1 MNEAKKPARVLVVD
15 DEERNRRLFVAMLEA
30 EGYTALEAAD
40 GAQAL
45 ELARQSPPDLV
56 LLDIMMPGMDGYEV
70 ARALKAD
77 ALTKAIPVVMVTAL
91 DDRDSRLRGLEA
103 GAEEFVTKPV
113 DRNEMRVRVRNLLRL
128 KEFSDFLADHN
139 RILDAQVKERTRQ
152 LLSSYRETIATMTRA
167 AAYKDEETGAHVAR
181 ISFYTVEL
189 AQALGL
195 DSEFC
200 DTIHYASPMHDV
212 GKIAIPDA
220 ILLKPGGFEPH
231 EWEIMKTHAA
241 LGGKLLRGTDS
252 PYLVMGAEIA
262 DGHHERWDGG
272 GYPLGLA
279 GEAIPLSA
287 RIMQI
292 CDVYRAALH
301 APLQAGVLA
310 RQGLR
315 DHHRRRRAHA
325 AVALRSGRAG
335 GLHGLRRKS
344 SRDLRGARGWRM
356 IEIAHP
362 APCRT
367 RAQARRRGAG
377 TGARAAAGGDARR
390 HHRS

>member
-1 MNEAKKPARVLVVD
+1 MNEAKNPARILVVD
-15 DEERNRRLFVAMLEA
+15 DEDRNRRLLVVMLEA

-45 ELARQSPPDLV
+45 ELARQSPPDMV

-77 ALTKAIPVVMVTAL
+77 AATKAIPVVMVTAL
-91 DDRDSRLRGLEA
+91 DDRESRLRGLEA

-113 DRNEMRVRVRNLLRL
+113 DRSELRVRVRNLLRL
-128 KEFSDFLADHN
+128 KEFSDFLANHN
-139 RILDAQVKERTRQ
+139 RILDARVKERTRQ

-167 AAYKDEETGAHVAR
+167 ASYKDEETGAHVWR
-181 ISFYTVEL
+181 ISFYTVDL

-195 DSEFC
+195 DGEFC

-231 EWEIMKTHAA
+231 EWEIMKTHAG
-241 LGGKLLRGTDS
+241 LGAKLLRGTDS

-272 GYPLGLA
+272 GYPLGLE

-287 RIMQI
+287 RIMNI
-292 CDVYRAALH
+292 CDQY
-301 APLQAGVLA
+301 
-310 RQGLR
+310 
-315 DHHRRRRAHA
+315 D
-325 AVALRSGRAG
+325 ALRSKRPYKPAFPHEKALEIITVGDGRTLPSHFDPAVLEAFKG
-335 GLHGLRRKS
+335 CVGRFR
-344 SRDLRGARGWRM
+344 
-356 IEIAHP
+356 EIFEAHKDE
-362 APCRT
+362 R
-367 RAQARRRGAG
+367 
-377 TGARAAAGGDARR
+377 
-390 HHRS
+390 